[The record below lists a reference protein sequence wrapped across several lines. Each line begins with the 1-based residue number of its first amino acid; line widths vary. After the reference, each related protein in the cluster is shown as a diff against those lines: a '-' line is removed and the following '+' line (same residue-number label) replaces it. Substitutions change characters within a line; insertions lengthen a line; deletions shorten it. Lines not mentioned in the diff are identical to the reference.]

1 MLDKILEFINEEE
14 LLRADGFDSAIIGLD
29 DRSMRLI
36 YSKSLCINILISQG
50 MTEEEALEYFE
61 FNVSSA
67 WLGDI
72 YLRDMAPIWCL
83 DDL

>member
-1 MLDKILEFINEEE
+1 MLDKILEFIDEEE
-14 LLRADGFDSAIIGLD
+14 LLRADGFDNAIIGLD

-50 MTEEEALEYFE
+50 MPEEEALEYFE
-61 FNVSSA
+61 VNVSSA
-67 WLGDI
+67 WVGD
-72 YLRDMAPIWCL
+72 MTPIWCL

>member
-1 MLDKILEFINEEE
+1 
-14 LLRADGFDSAIIGLD
+14 
-29 DRSMRLI
+29 MRLI

-67 WLGDI
+67 WLGD
-72 YLRDMAPIWCL
+72 MTPIWCL

>member
-1 MLDKILEFINEEE
+1 MLDKILEFIDEEE
-14 LLRADGFDSAIIGLD
+14 LLRAEGFDSAIIGLD
-29 DRSMRLI
+29 DKSMRLI

-50 MTEEEALEYFE
+50 MPEEEALEYFE

-67 WLGDI
+67 WLGD
-72 YLRDMAPIWCL
+72 MTPIWCL

>member
-1 MLDKILEFINEEE
+1 MSNQHNELRLEQLYQECLDK
-14 LLRADGFDSAIIGLD
+14 
-29 DRSMRLI
+29 
-36 YSKSLCINILISQG
+36 G

-67 WLGDI
+67 WLGD
-72 YLRDMAPIWCL
+72 MTPIWCL

>member
-1 MLDKILEFINEEE
+1 MLDKILEFIDEEE
-14 LLRADGFDSAIIGLD
+14 LLRAEGFDSAIIGLD
-29 DRSMRLI
+29 DKSMRLI

-50 MTEEEALEYFE
+50 MPEEEALEYFE

-67 WLGDI
+67 WVGD
-72 YLRDMAPIWCL
+72 MTPIWCL

>member
-1 MLDKILEFINEEE
+1 MLDKILEFIDEEE

-36 YSKSLCINILISQG
+36 YSKSLCVNILISQG
-50 MTEEEALEYFE
+50 MTEKEALEYFE

-67 WLGDI
+67 WLGD
-72 YLRDMAPIWCL
+72 MTPIWCL

>member
-1 MLDKILEFINEEE
+1 MLDKILEFISEEE

-36 YSKSLCINILISQG
+36 YYKSLCINILISQG

-67 WLGDI
+67 WVGD
-72 YLRDMAPIWCL
+72 MTPIWCL

>member
-29 DRSMRLI
+29 DASMRLI

-67 WLGDI
+67 WVGD
-72 YLRDMAPIWCL
+72 MTPIWCL